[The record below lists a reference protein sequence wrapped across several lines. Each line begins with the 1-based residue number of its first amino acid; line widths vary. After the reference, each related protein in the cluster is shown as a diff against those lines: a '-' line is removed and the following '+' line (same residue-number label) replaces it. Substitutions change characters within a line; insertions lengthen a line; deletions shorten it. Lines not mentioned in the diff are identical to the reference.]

1 MPARAM
7 LIRTELMRTGLIR
20 TGLIRIFGRSAVI
33 ALGLASL
40 PQTLSAQDDASLC
53 LITAERVDAG
63 ETLSGAE
70 RKEAHEACLK
80 ALAATGSVV
89 QKYQFQEADF
99 AITGTRDAD

>member
-1 MPARAM
+1 MPARASFA
-7 LIRTELMRTGLIR
+7 RVTLIR
-20 TGLIRIFGRSAVI
+20 TGLMRTLGRSAVI

-40 PQTLSAQDDASLC
+40 PPPLFAQDDASLC

-70 RKEAHEACLK
+70 RQEAHEACLK

-99 AITGTRDAD
+99 TITGKRGAD